1 MEEFRMSRA
10 VKKKMSKVVHLLWS
24 HFFGKNETKDNF
36 YVRYVYTHLEKSLK
50 KEFGKWVL

>member
-1 MEEFRMSRA
+1 MMEYHIPIKNYMVDR
-10 VKKKMSKVVHLLWS
+10 S

-50 KEFGKWVL
+50 KEFGK

>member
-1 MEEFRMSRA
+1 MSRA
-10 VKKKMSKVVHLLWS
+10 VKKKMSKVVRLLWS